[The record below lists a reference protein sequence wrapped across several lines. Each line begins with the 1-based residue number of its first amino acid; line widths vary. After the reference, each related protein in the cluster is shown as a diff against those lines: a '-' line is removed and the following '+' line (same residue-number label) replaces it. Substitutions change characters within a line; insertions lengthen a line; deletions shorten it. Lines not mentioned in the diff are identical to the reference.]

1 MFYKEFITSYT
12 TLKLAAF
19 YNMLYKS
26 SLIKHRLFAFSLNCK
41 VVFNTIINA
50 F

>member
-1 MFYKEFITSYT
+1 MFCKEFITSYAVF
-12 TLKLAAF
+12 KLVAF
-19 YNMLYKS
+19 YDMLYKS
-26 SLIKHRLFAFSLNCK
+26 SLIKHRLSALSPNHE